1 MCLKGITHMAD
12 TQASKPAFD
21 SYPEDIRETVKS
33 LHETLETTI
42 RALSAIRADI
52 EAGTYTR
59 HAAAED
65 FETLTQTDGI
75 DVFSTLNE
83 LAENESLHW

>member
-1 MCLKGITHMAD
+1 MAD

-33 LHETLETTI
+33 LHGTLETTI
-42 RALSAIRADI
+42 RALSAILADI

-75 DVFSTLNE
+75 DVFSALHE
-83 LAENESLHW
+83 LAENESVNW